1 LHPLQERTPHHKY
14 ECEHNTPDPDLSC
27 GHFPELLRLQS
38 KIATFTPSCSKTNI
52 KKIFRVCPWHRYGL
66 RTCCH
71 QARHN
76 RVWCFGVGKTFQVKK
91 MMAREQMQ
99 SQNAMLIDPQSVR
112 LDLDMKEIKNR
123 TTNC

>member
-1 LHPLQERTPHHKY
+1 
-14 ECEHNTPDPDLSC
+14 
-27 GHFPELLRLQS
+27 
-38 KIATFTPSCSKTNI
+38 
-52 KKIFRVCPWHRYGL
+52 
-66 RTCCH
+66 
-71 QARHN
+71 
-76 RVWCFGVGKTFQVKK
+76 VKK